1 MPFSLPVIWAVTLL
15 IALLNALGTK
25 IFLREFYLECSVLEL
40 TLNTWFM
47 LGVMLTVVAFINRI
61 ARLSDPFYF
70 YVTALMVCA
79 VVSGVSA
86 ALITNFPWRFDYAT
100 NLEFG
105 YWPGFTMT
113 FTLHFGKGLVMVSTA
128 TGMLLAC
135 RHFRLLRWL

>member
-1 MPFSLPVIWAVTLL
+1 MPFSFPVIWAVTLL
-15 IALLNALGTK
+15 ISFINALGTK
-25 IFLREFYLECSVLEL
+25 VFLREFYLECSILEL
-40 TLNTWFM
+40 TINTWLL
-47 LGVMLTVVAFINRI
+47 LGAMLTAVALINRV

-70 YVTALMVCA
+70 FVMALLTCA
-79 VVSGVSA
+79 VVSGISA

-113 FTLHFGKGLVMVSTA
+113 FTLHFGKGLVMVCAA

-135 RHFRLLRWL
+135 RHFRLTP